1 MTTAPVRIH
10 ADHTTTK
17 RLGNWTTAT
26 SFEVRERRAD
36 TVLDLRS
43 PRIGD
48 GKDDI
53 EIRVD
58 LDRAVLKLLVPDGAV
73 VDASELRWT
82 GRGRVK
88 DGAAPADAG
97 KGRAVRI
104 VGRIDNGEIRIHRG
118 GIAMLSAM
126 FSREYVEDVR
136 RAHRDGGVPTVD
148 DPSRTA

>member
-17 RLGNWTTAT
+17 RLGDWTTAT
-26 SFEVRERRAD
+26 SFEVRERRAT

-43 PRIGD
+43 PRLGD
-48 GKDDI
+48 GAGDLD
-53 EIRVD
+53 IRVE
-58 LDRAVLKLLVPDGAV
+58 LDRAVLTLLVPDGAV

-88 DGAAPADAG
+88 DGAAPAAG
-97 KGRAVRI
+97 RGRTVRV
-104 VGRIDNGEIRIHRG
+104 VGHIDNGEIRIRRG
-118 GIAMLSAM
+118 GIAILSAM
-126 FSREYVEDVR
+126 FSRAYVEDVR

-148 DPSRTA
+148 DPTRTR